1 MNEKTTK
8 SILRQQKPYNLQFLT
23 QKIISNTFAPHY
35 YCHKR
40 DQKLNSVLY
49 IFKNVLLFK

>member
-40 DQKLNSVLY
+40 DQKLN
-49 IFKNVLLFK
+49 